1 MDNLKL
7 IAPAII
13 ESIENW
19 LEIKAATSTL
29 ASNTRVAYHNDV
41 TDFFIFLSEHHN
53 EITQL
58 STVEKLKISD
68 IRAWQAKLRNMNSGA
83 RSNARKLSSLKS
95 YIRWLAKH
103 RGFDAT
109 QILSIKSPK
118 FSNKLPRPLEPMEAK
133 AVLSECEST
142 STEPWV
148 IARDL
153 SLIHISEPT
162 RP

>member
-53 EITQL
+53 ETTQL

-83 RSNARKLSSLKS
+83 RSNARKLSSL
-95 YIRWLAKH
+95 
-103 RGFDAT
+103 
-109 QILSIKSPK
+109 
-118 FSNKLPRPLEPMEAK
+118 
-133 AVLSECEST
+133 
-142 STEPWV
+142 
-148 IARDL
+148 
-153 SLIHISEPT
+153 
-162 RP
+162 